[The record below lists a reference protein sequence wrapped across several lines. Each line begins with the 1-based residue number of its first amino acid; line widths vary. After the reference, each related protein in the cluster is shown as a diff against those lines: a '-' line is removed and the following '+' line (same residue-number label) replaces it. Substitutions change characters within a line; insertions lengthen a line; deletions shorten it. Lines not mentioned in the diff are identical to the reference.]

1 MAYMFI
7 NCSDNAEKEYKK
19 RMNPFK
25 TIQKK
30 KTIRRI
36 KTKNKRNEITKT

>member
-1 MAYMFI
+1 MFI

-25 TIQKK
+25 TIPKKKNNQKNKNKKQKK
-30 KTIRRI
+30 
-36 KTKNKRNEITKT
+36 RNN